1 MRGVLCR
8 LELATPERPIGASSL
23 FDKIGALNVVL
34 RSSACLGATAADG
47 AASSV
52 KEYRQV
58 TMILLTRFV
67 RTRLGIDG
75 VLASARRD

>member
-1 MRGVLCR
+1 
-8 LELATPERPIGASSL
+8 LATPERPIGASRL
-23 FDKIGALNVVL
+23 FDEIGALNVVL

-58 TMILLTRFV
+58 TLALLTRFV

-75 VLASARRD
+75 VLASVRRD